1 MARRPTYQSRRPK
14 SSSPRR
20 DSIVREAPL
29 PRTPKPI
36 VQYGPPFVVLEDT
49 NKNTFEYANG
59 AWVPFA
65 MSIAQCKQTC
75 QVKELPQKVNNKT
88 RYEVRVPVES

>member
-1 MARRPTYQSRRPK
+1 MARRPTYQSRRPNT
-14 SSSPRR
+14 SSSRR
-20 DSIVREAPL
+20 DNIVKETPL

-36 VQYGPPFVVLEDT
+36 VHYGPPFVVLEDA

-88 RYEVRVPVES
+88 RYEIRVPVES